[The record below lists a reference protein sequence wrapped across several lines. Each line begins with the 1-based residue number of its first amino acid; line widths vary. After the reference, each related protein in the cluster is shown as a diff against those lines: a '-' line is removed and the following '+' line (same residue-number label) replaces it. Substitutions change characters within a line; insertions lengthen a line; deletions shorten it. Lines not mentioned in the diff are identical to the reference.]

1 MARIGLS
8 EILEKTSQQ
17 LEEARGEYIRKHWN
31 PSLGQLIRFA
41 YDATFQWNLP
51 EGHPPYVENP
61 HLDQE
66 SNLYTELKRMYIFM
80 KGSGDHIPQFKKELL
95 FGGMLESL
103 SRADAKLLIA
113 AKDGVLPY
121 GITQAF
127 VLQELPGQLQH
138 PRTEVEV
145 AEVAVNEPF
154 PEAVAEVLFVDTP
167 PPAKPT
173 PKKVPAKKV
182 APKRKPPVKKTV
194 ARKLKP

>member
-1 MARIGLS
+1 MARLGLS

-17 LEEARGEYIRKHWN
+17 PEEAQGEYIRKHWN

-51 EGHPPYVENP
+51 EGHPPYTENP

-80 KGSGDHIPQFKKELL
+80 KGSGDHIPQLKKELL

-127 VLQELPGQLQH
+127 VIQELPGQLQQ
-138 PRTEVEV
+138 PRPDVEVTEV
-145 AEVAVNEPF
+145 AAIEPF
-154 PEAVAEVLFVDTP
+154 QEAITQEPHVDTP
-167 PPAKPT
+167 PPTKPT

-182 APKRKPPVKKTV
+182 APKRKPPAKKTV
-194 ARKLKP
+194 ARKLKL